1 MGGKGLIHEPNW
13 RELDGLLADCD
24 DPGLRSALLA
34 EIKAVRGRWAAELER
49 RAAELERR
57 AAELERRAQARP
69 RALLPDTVRECRKCH
84 QVRPHRT
91 LRVAGKVWGK
101 GETTTVLPALVV
113 CQCRECDR
121 LATRAWR
128 AVPHPTWEERAIAG
142 VRRPIIRVERGR
154 IRKHMTQEW

>member
-1 MGGKGLIHEPNW
+1 MGGKELIHELNW

-24 DPGLRSALLA
+24 DPRSRRYLLA
-34 EIKAVRGRWAAELER
+34 EIKALRVRW
-49 RAAELERR
+49 

-84 QVRPHRT
+84 QERPHRT
-91 LRVAGKVWGK
+91 LRVAGKVWVK
-101 GETTTVLPALVV
+101 GETTTILPALVV

-121 LATRAWR
+121 LASRWR

-154 IRKHMTQEW
+154 IRKHLTEEWRNKNRIPDDDE